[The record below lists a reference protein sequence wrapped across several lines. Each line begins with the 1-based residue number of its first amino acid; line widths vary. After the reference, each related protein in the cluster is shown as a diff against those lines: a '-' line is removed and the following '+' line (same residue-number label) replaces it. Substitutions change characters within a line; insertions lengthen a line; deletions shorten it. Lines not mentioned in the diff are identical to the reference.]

1 MCSTK
6 CTTCYLSLLLLN
18 CLFQYLIAHPAS
30 QNSEPVSSLNV
41 PTENVL
47 VNATKRLSMAMDS
60 LKVVD
65 QSTEGLKPQPSTRR
79 SQKKEPRIRAT
90 PTTTTTTTTEVPN
103 GVAVYRYKNVDG
115 KTCILMQVDAVV
127 EFKYKDKLGEK
138 RATDTYVPN
147 PGGAANRAA
156 VDGKC
161 DEEED
166 SEQTLKIMWRSFTLV
181 ISFKKTPGG
190 ERWYIQNVL
199 LECSSNEKE
208 FEHFRFPGRTL
219 RFSTPQD
226 NSFVLYPTP
235 VGQAFTCHR
244 DLSIELTDPDMP
256 DTTAT
261 LLLREFK
268 TEPFMFKSEGYGQD
282 HMCSDPRTGG
292 GRSETAPF
300 IVGSM
305 LALAALSTVTGYS
318 IYRYFKIKKVQYD
331 TME

>member
-1 MCSTK
+1 MSSIK
-6 CTTCYLSLLLLN
+6 FLLLFLN
-18 CLFQYLIAHPAS
+18 CLFQYSTALPAS
-30 QNSEPVSSLNV
+30 SKTSADTESSLNV

-47 VNATKRLSMAMDS
+47 LKTTKRLNADS
-60 LKVVD
+60 LKSVVD
-65 QSTEGLKPQPSTRR
+65 QSTEGMKSPPSTRK

-90 PTTTTTTTTEVPN
+90 PTTTTIATTQVPN
-103 GVAVYRYKNVDG
+103 GVAVYRYKNEDG

-147 PGGAANRAA
+147 PGGGANRAA
-156 VDGKC
+156 VDGNC

-166 SEQTLKIMWRSFTLV
+166 LEQSLKIMWRSYVLV

-190 ERWYIQNVL
+190 ERWYIFNVL

-219 RFSTPQD
+219 RFSTPAD
-226 NSFVLYPTP
+226 NSFVLFPTP

-244 DLSIELTDPDMP
+244 DLSVELEDPDTP
-256 DTTAT
+256 ETTAT

-268 TEPFMFKSEGYGQD
+268 TEPFMFKSESYGQD
-282 HMCSDPRTGG
+282 HVCSDPRTGG
-292 GRSETAPF
+292 GRSEAAPF

-305 LALAALSTVTGYS
+305 LAFAALCMVTGYS